1 MPRFDMMQLLEAE
14 MRLERTSAL
23 ARLGDRLQKAIDET
37 RALAERLRGEPPGEL
52 RERLLQQHREARQR
66 VERDRFYLIVQ
77 REALGMT
84 EHAVVDEIYPLPP
97 TAR

>member
-37 RALAERLRGEPPGEL
+37 RALAERLRDEPPGEQRL
-52 RERLLQQHREARQR
+52 RLLQQHQEARQR
-66 VERDRFYLIVQ
+66 ADRDRFYLIVQ
-77 REALGMT
+77 REALGLT

-97 TAR
+97 AAR